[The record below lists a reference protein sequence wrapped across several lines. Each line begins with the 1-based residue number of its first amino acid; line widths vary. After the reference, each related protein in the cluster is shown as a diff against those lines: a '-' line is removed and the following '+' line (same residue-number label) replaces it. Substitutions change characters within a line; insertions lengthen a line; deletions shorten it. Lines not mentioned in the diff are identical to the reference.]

1 MLRVLL
7 DANVYIS
14 YMLAPD
20 APGTIQQLMSAALEG
35 QYMLLLPRELLRE
48 MSEALSRKATLSRRT
63 NPEDRQKLL
72 SRFMEIAEIIE
83 TIREEIPTV
92 TRDRK
97 DDYLLAYAVIGQ
109 VDYLVTGDMDLLVLD
124 HVGPVQIVRPADFL
138 AVLSQ
143 QSPS

>member
-7 DANVYIS
+7 DANVYIG

-20 APGTIQQLMSAALEG
+20 TPGTIQQLMSAALEG
-35 QYMLLLPRELLRE
+35 RYMLLLPEELLRE
-48 MSEALSRKATLSRRT
+48 MSEALSRKETLSRRT

-72 SRFMEIAEIIE
+72 TRFTEIAEKIE
-83 TIREEIPTV
+83 TIREDIPTV

-124 HVGPVQIVRPADFL
+124 PVGPVRIVRPADFL
-138 AVLSQ
+138 AVLSE

>member
-7 DANVYIS
+7 DANIYIS
-14 YMLAPD
+14 YMLTPD
-20 APGTIQQLMSAALEG
+20 SPGTIQQLMSAALEG

-48 MSEALSRKATLSRRT
+48 MSEALSRKGTLSRRI

-72 SRFMEIAEIIE
+72 SRFTEIAEKID
-83 TIREEIPTV
+83 TIREAIPTV

-97 DDYLLAYAVIGQ
+97 DDYLLAYAVVAQ
-109 VDYLVTGDMDLLVLD
+109 ADYLVTGDRDLLVLD
-124 HVGPVQIVRPADFL
+124 HVGPVQILTPADFL
-138 AVLSQ
+138 AVLRQ